1 MLIAADSKIPFLR
14 GVFEPYADV
23 RYLDPGGITPETV
36 RDADALI
43 IRTRT
48 KCDAALLEHSRVS
61 VIATATIGM
70 DHIDTRWCTR
80 RGIVWENAAGCN
92 AASVAQY
99 MTSALLRVSLRHNVD
114 LRGKTLGIVGCG
126 HVGTNVAA
134 AAAALGMNVL
144 VNDPPRAERE
154 WESGFVS
161 LEQIQQ
167 EADFITFHVPLT
179 QAGPYPTEHLADGDF
194 FRGFKRKPF
203 FFNTSRGDVVDESAL
218 KEAIMEGRI
227 SGAVLDVWHNEPDID
242 RELLSLVDFGTP
254 HIAGYSADGKA
265 NGTAMAVEAV
275 VSNLPTHV
283 TIHDPR
289 AFSAMRKALPRMKAD
304 ILAKIPA
311 PSDPVV
317 TLDPASPHPLADAVF
332 ASYDVAFD
340 DSALRAAPENFEA
353 LRGSYR
359 VRREFPAYTVQSN
372 RPLPSVLADALKKLG
387 FRLAQAQKRADGFR
401 NAAPSTATGR

>member
-1 MLIAADSKIPFLR
+1 MLIVADSKIPFLKD
-14 GVFEPYADV
+14 VFEPYADM
-23 RYLDPGGITPETV
+23 RYLDPGEITPETV

-48 KCDAALLEHSRVS
+48 KCNAALLEHSRVGI
-61 VIATATIGM
+61 IATATIGT

-80 RGIVWENAAGCN
+80 RGIIWENAAGCN

-99 MTSALLRVSLRHNVD
+99 MTSALLRISLRHSMD
-114 LRGKTLGIVGCG
+114 LHGKTIGVIGCG

-154 WESGFVS
+154 GSDGFVS
-161 LEQIQQ
+161 LETIQS
-167 EADFITFHVPLT
+167 EADFITFHVPL
-179 QAGPYPTEHLADGDF
+179 QGAEYGPWRTEHLADEGF
-194 FRGFKRKPF
+194 FRGLKRKPF

-218 KEAIMEGRI
+218 KTAIKEGRI
-227 SGAVLDVWHNEPDID
+227 SGSVVDVWHNEPGID

-265 NGTAMAVEAV
+265 NGTAMAVETV

-283 TIHDPR
+283 IIHAPR
-289 AFSAMRKALPRMKAD
+289 ACSAMQKSLPRMKAD
-304 ILAKIPA
+304 ILAKVPA
-311 PSDPVV
+311 PANPVV
-317 TLDPASPHPLADAVF
+317 TLDPASPYPLADAVF
-332 ASYDVAFD
+332 ASYDVATD
-340 DSALRAAPENFEA
+340 DAALRAAPEDFEA

-359 VRREFPAYTVQSN
+359 VRREFPAYTVQATA
-372 RPLPSVLADALKKLG
+372 PLPSSLRDALRKLG
-387 FRLAQAQKRADGFR
+387 FRLA
-401 NAAPSTATGR
+401 

>member
-1 MLIAADSKIPFLR
+1 MLIVADSKIPFLK
-14 GVFEPYADV
+14 GVLEPCADV
-23 RYLDPGGITPETV
+23 QYLNPGEFTPETV

-70 DHIDTRWCTR
+70 DHIDADWCGMH
-80 RGIVWENAAGCN
+80 GIVWRNAAGCN

-99 MTSALLRVSLRHNVD
+99 MTSALLRVSLRHGVD
-114 LRGKTLGIVGCG
+114 LRRKTIGIIGCG
-126 HVGTNVAA
+126 HVGTKVAA

-154 WESGFVS
+154 GDTGFVP
-161 LEQIQQ
+161 LERIQR
-167 EADFITFHVPLT
+167 EADFVTFHVPLT
-179 QAGPYPTEHLADGDF
+179 HFGPYRTEHLADGDF
-194 FRGFKRKPF
+194 FRGLKRKPF

-218 KEAIMEGRI
+218 KAAIRTGRV
-227 SGAVLDVWHNEPDID
+227 SGTVLDVWHNEPDID

-275 VSNLPTHV
+275 LLNLPARV
-283 TIHDPR
+283 IIHAPR
-289 AFSAMRKALPRMKAD
+289 AFYAMRESIRQVKAD
-304 ILAKIPA
+304 ILAKVPA
-311 PSDPVV
+311 PANPVI
-317 TLDPASPHPLADAVF
+317 TPDPASPHPLADAVF
-332 ASYDVAFD
+332 ASYDVAED
-340 DSALRAAPENFEA
+340 DAALRAAPEDFEA

-359 VRREFPAYTVQSN
+359 VRREFPAYTVRSGDK
-372 RPLPSVLADALKKLG
+372 RPSEFRDALRELG
-387 FRLAQAQKRADGFR
+387 FRIV
-401 NAAPSTATGR
+401 